1 MTTPSTTT
9 TSPIPPV
16 LDDNFFLYHQGY
28 QLQRVYCDSAGRS
41 IRVRIKRDSYKQQ
54 SSAVAEVLTPA
65 LTWTTLA
72 EEAPATWHD
81 RSPYATDNCTPKARD
96 AEALVGDLADDLV
109 LRALEVLPYAT
120 PVTS

>member
-54 SSAVAEVLTPA
+54 SYAVAEALTPA
-65 LTWTTLA
+65 LTWTELVA
-72 EEAPATWHD
+72 ELPDQWFATSPYVTTGHPNPAT
-81 RSPYATDNCTPKARD
+81 AAK
-96 AEALVGDLADDLV
+96 AEALLDQVATRLLDRAAAVLA
-109 LRALEVLPYAT
+109 
-120 PVTS
+120 